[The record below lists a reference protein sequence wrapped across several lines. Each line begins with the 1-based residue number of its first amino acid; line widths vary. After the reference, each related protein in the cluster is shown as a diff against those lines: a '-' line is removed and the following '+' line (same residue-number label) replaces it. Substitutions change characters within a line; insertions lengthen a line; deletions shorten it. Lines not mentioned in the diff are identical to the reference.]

1 MEGPGG
7 YQLVGRTVP
16 VWNRF
21 HRTREFEQPWLLRFF
36 DQLRFFPVSA
46 EELLDWRRDLP
57 LGRISLD
64 IEPTTL
70 RMADHLAFLSDN
82 KSSITTFRDRQQA
95 SFNEERTRWSASG
108 ELERAERAAGGAPV
122 DATPTVTI
130 PPGSMAVEAALQSS
144 VWQVPVEVG
153 QRVSEGDVL
162 VVLEAMK
169 METRVL
175 SPTNG
180 EVVAVYVRRGQEVAP
195 GQPLAAVMPS

>member
-1 MEGPGG
+1 
-7 YQLVGRTVP
+7 
-16 VWNRF
+16 
-21 HRTREFEQPWLLRFF
+21 
-36 DQLRFFPVSA
+36 
-46 EELLDWRRDLP
+46 
-57 LGRISLD
+57 
-64 IEPTTL
+64 
-70 RMADHLAFLSDN
+70 MADHLAFLSDN

-130 PPGSMAVEAALQSS
+130 PPASMAVEASLQSS